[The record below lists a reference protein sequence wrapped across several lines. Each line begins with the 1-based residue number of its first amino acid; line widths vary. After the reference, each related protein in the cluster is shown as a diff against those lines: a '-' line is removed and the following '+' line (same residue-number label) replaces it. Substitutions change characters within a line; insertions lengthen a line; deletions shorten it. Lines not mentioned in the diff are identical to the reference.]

1 MPIKNFSKKE
11 YFIFDAFG
19 TLFQTSAIDE
29 ELKSIAGN
37 KTNDLLQTWRSK
49 QLEYSWLRNQMDAYV
64 PFHQVTKEA
73 LDFSMRKHGLRH
85 PQLFDLM
92 LIYNEPS
99 LIAGAYEALN
109 FLKEKNKTVCILSN
123 GTRTMLENGIART
136 GIKNIIDHVLSVDDI
151 QIYKPRKEVYQMA
164 LSQLGAYANEVLFFS
179 SNQWDVSGAST
190 FGLDA
195 VWVNQYDEVREGLPF
210 GNVLEIN
217 KLKDLMMLYNE
228 I

>member
-1 MPIKNFSKKE
+1 MAIKNFSKKE

-19 TLFQTSAIDE
+19 TLFQTSTISDE
-29 ELKSIAGN
+29 LQQLAGD
-37 KTNDLLQTWRSK
+37 KVDALLQTWRRK

-64 PFHQVTKEA
+64 PFGQVTKEA
-73 LDFSMRKHGLRH
+73 LDFSMRKHGLKH

-99 LIAGAYEALN
+99 LVNGAFEALN

-123 GTRTMLENGIART
+123 GTRTMLEIGVSKT
-136 GIKNIIDHVLSVDDI
+136 GIENIVDHLFTVDDI

-164 LSQLGAYANEVLFFS
+164 LSQLGVFANEVLFFS

-190 FGLDA
+190 FGLDS

-210 GNVLEIN
+210 GNVLEIKN
-217 KLKDLMMLYNE
+217 LIDLKK
-228 I
+228 

>member
-1 MPIKNFSKKE
+1 MAIKNFSKKE

-19 TLFQTSAIDE
+19 TLFQTSAIND
-29 ELKSIAGN
+29 ELKAIAGD
-37 KTNDLLQTWRSK
+37 KVDALLQTWRRK

-92 LIYNEPS
+92 LIYNQPS
-99 LIAGAYEALN
+99 LIDGAFEALN

-123 GTRTMLENGIART
+123 GTRTMLENGVKKT
-136 GIKNIIDHVLSVDDI
+136 GIENIVDHLFTVDDI

-164 LSQLGAYANEVLFFS
+164 LSQLGVFANDVLFFS

-190 FGLDA
+190 FGLDS
-195 VWVNQYDEVREGLPF
+195 VWVNQ
-210 GNVLEIN
+210 
-217 KLKDLMMLYNE
+217 
-228 I
+228 